1 MTTSTEIES
10 LDHFQIRDQVV
21 EQMLRGNNPR
31 KIAKDLNMKLKDVE
45 FYIGDWQKFA
55 RENKYIQDR
64 AKDALINTDK
74 HYDMLVQQ
82 LWSVVEAADATD
94 DYKLKASTI
103 KMLADV
109 ERQRIEMLQKSG
121 LLENQQ
127 LAEQVLETERKQ
139 EILVGILRVL
149 MNNHPEIAGW
159 LRKEIARVSGTAES
173 TVISV
178 GSN

>member
-10 LDHFQIRDQVV
+10 LDHFRIRDQVV
-21 EQMLRGNNPR
+21 EQMLRGNAPR
-31 KIAKDLNMKLKDVE
+31 TIAKHLDMTLGQVE
-45 FYIGDWQKFA
+45 FYIAEWQTFA

-94 DYKLKASTI
+94 DYKLKASTLKLI
-103 KMLADV
+103 ADI

-139 EILVGILRVL
+139 DILLGILREL
-149 MNNHPEIAGW
+149 MNNHPEIAAW
-159 LRKEIARVSGTAES
+159 LRKEISRVSGTAEG

-178 GSN
+178 RPN